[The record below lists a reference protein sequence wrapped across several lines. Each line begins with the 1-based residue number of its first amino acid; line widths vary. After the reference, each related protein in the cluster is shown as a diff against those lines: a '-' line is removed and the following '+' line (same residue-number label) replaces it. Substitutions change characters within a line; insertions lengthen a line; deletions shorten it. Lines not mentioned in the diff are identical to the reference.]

1 MDVHLHICSLNST
14 SAHFVYVKSTTLSV
28 VIKTEY
34 AGITVYKLV
43 SAKITYLVLE
53 NCSLCNMKMFV
64 SIQYLKLETE
74 QQWYSIDMC
83 GNRLIL

>member
-1 MDVHLHICSLNST
+1 
-14 SAHFVYVKSTTLSV
+14 
-28 VIKTEY
+28 
-34 AGITVYKLV
+34 
-43 SAKITYLVLE
+43 
-53 NCSLCNMKMFV
+53 MKMFV